1 MRVTSVRRAV
11 ALLGAAALLVAACG
25 GDDGGDDQAAAGGED
40 ETQELHHLQVGIV
53 PVVDV
58 APLYL
63 GIEKGFFEE
72 EGLDVE
78 PYIAQGG
85 AAIIPAVVSGEQAIG
100 FSNIVS
106 LLLAEE
112 NDLPVQVIAQ
122 GIQATDDP
130 ENDTAAIGVL
140 ADSDITEPKDLEGK
154 TIAVNTLANISE
166 LTVKAALAGEGV
178 DVDTLNLVEVP
189 IPDMVGQLESGQI
202 DAAGFVEPFVTV
214 GKNEGFR
221 MIIYD
226 RVATEPQMTVA
237 TYFTSKEFLE
247 SDPEVV
253 EGFVRAMNRSL
264 EYATEHPDE
273 ARDAIS
279 QYTEIPPEV
288 LDEVVLPLWQTD
300 LNVPSIEKLAELMVT
315 YGISDEAPDVDALIA
330 DL

>member
-25 GDDGGDDQAAAGGED
+25 GDNGGDDQAAAGGED

>member
-25 GDDGGDDQAAAGGED
+25 GDNGGDDQAAAGGED

-58 APLYL
+58 VPLYL

-78 PYIAQGG
+78 PYVAQGG

-130 ENDTAAIGVL
+130 E
-140 ADSDITEPKDLEGK
+140 
-154 TIAVNTLANISE
+154 
-166 LTVKAALAGEGV
+166 
-178 DVDTLNLVEVP
+178 
-189 IPDMVGQLESGQI
+189 
-202 DAAGFVEPFVTV
+202 
-214 GKNEGFR
+214 
-221 MIIYD
+221 
-226 RVATEPQMTVA
+226 
-237 TYFTSKEFLE
+237 
-247 SDPEVV
+247 
-253 EGFVRAMNRSL
+253 
-264 EYATEHPDE
+264 
-273 ARDAIS
+273 
-279 QYTEIPPEV
+279 
-288 LDEVVLPLWQTD
+288 
-300 LNVPSIEKLAELMVT
+300 
-315 YGISDEAPDVDALIA
+315 
-330 DL
+330 